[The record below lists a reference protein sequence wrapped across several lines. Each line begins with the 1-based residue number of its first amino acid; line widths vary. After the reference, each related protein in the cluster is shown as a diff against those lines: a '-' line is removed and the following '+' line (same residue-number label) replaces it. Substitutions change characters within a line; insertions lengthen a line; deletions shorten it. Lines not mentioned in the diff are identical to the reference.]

1 MSTFFEKVTYKNF
14 ETSML
19 DVDNNFDIH
28 KIKEIYDNIKIPK
41 RATKLS
47 AGYDFCSTLE
57 FTLKPK
63 EEIKIPTGIRA
74 KMKDNEVLLIFPRS
88 SLGFKYRFQLNNS
101 IGVIDADYY
110 YSDNEGHIFIK
121 MFNGGSKD
129 IEIKL
134 GNAFAQGI
142 FLNYNLTDNDDAS
155 NIRNGGIGSTNA

>member
-1 MSTFFEKVTYKNF
+1 MSTFFEKISYKNF

-19 DVDNNFDIH
+19 DIDKSFD
-28 KIKEIYDNIKIPK
+28 KTYIKDVYDNIKIPK

-57 FTLKPK
+57 FILMPK

-110 YSDNEGHIFIK
+110 NSDNEGHIFIK
-121 MFNGGSKD
+121 MFNGGDKD

-142 FLNYNLTDNDDAS
+142 FLNYNLTDDDDAS
-155 NIRNGGIGSTNA
+155 NTRNGGIGSTNA